1 MRLVSILSVLFVVT
15 LCTSSLAQN
24 PTEID
29 HTLTSEVFG
38 KERKVRVFL
47 PNRYYRDT
55 TATFAVTYVLDAQHD
70 IFWNAVK
77 GNAGYLVD
85 NYSIMPMIFV
95 GIVSDNRG
103 SEFSPPATTLQDHIE
118 KEVIPLIEQT
128 YRTDGFR
135 AILGHSWGGAFVGS
149 TLFSE
154 RNNLFDGYIG
164 ISPSFGDTD
173 NVIEQNAK
181 EMLSKNTAFNKYLY
195 FSHGDV
201 GRREVEFA
209 GYVNNIKALVEQYP
223 NKTLVYQPRHIQ
235 RVGHWQIVGA
245 SVCDGLISMSRNYFA
260 DQAVIE
266 GFAKKGNITEQVQQF
281 NRNQKE
287 QFGYLH
293 KASGNYLNFVAND
306 FRDLEQYQ
314 SALEVYQLALEDDP
328 DNVKVHVNICD
339 TYDKMGNIPIAKK
352 QFLKTQQLLEAQK
365 DKVSENYYRDV
376 SEWIQ
381 EKLEGYE

>member
-1 MRLVSILSVLFVVT
+1 MKFLPSLCVLFFLALSCPIV
-15 LCTSSLAQN
+15 AQN

-29 HTLTSEVFG
+29 HTLNSEAFG

-85 NYSIMPMIFV
+85 NYSVMPMIFV

-118 KEVIPLIEQT
+118 KEVIPLIEKE

-135 AILGHSWGGAFVGS
+135 AILGHSWGGAFVGN

-154 RNNLFDGYIG
+154 RNTMFDGYIG

-173 NVIEQNAK
+173 NIIEQNAK
-181 EMLSKNTAFNKYLY
+181 AMLEQNTSFKKYLY

-209 GYVNNIKALVEQYP
+209 GYVNSIKVLLEQYP
-223 NKTLVYQPRHIQ
+223 NKTLVYEPRPME

-260 DQAVIE
+260 DQRVME
-266 GFAKKGNITEQVQQF
+266 QFGRNGDITSQVKAF
-281 NRNQKE
+281 NSNQKE
-287 QFGYLH
+287 QFGYIH
-293 KASGNYLNFVAND
+293 KPSSRYLNFVAND
-306 FRDLEQYQ
+306 FKDLEQYEN
-314 SALEVYQLALEDDP
+314 AIAIYQLALEDDP
-328 DNVKVHVNICD
+328 DNVRVHVSICD
-339 TYDKMGNIPIAKK
+339 TYDKMGNTAAAKT
-352 QFLKTQQLLEAQK
+352 QFLKTQKLLEAK
-365 DKVSENYYRDV
+365 KEDLSENYYNDV

-381 EKLEGYE
+381 EKLEGYK

>member
-1 MRLVSILSVLFVVT
+1 MKFLPSLCALLFLALSY
-15 LCTSSLAQN
+15 SSVAQN
-24 PTEID
+24 PTNID
-29 HTLTSEVFG
+29 HTINSKAFE

-55 TATFAVTYVLDAQHD
+55 AATFAVTYVLDAQHD

-85 NYSIMPMIFV
+85 NYSVMPMIFV

-103 SEFSPPATTLQDHIE
+103 SEFDPPPTTLLNHIE
-118 KEVIPLIEQT
+118 KEVIPLIEEE

-154 RNNLFDGYIG
+154 RNTLFDGYIG

-173 NVIEQNAK
+173 NIIEQNAK
-181 EMLSKNTAFNKYLY
+181 AMLEKDTQFDKYLY

-209 GYVNNIKALVEQYP
+209 GYVNNIKTLLEEYP
-223 NKTLVYQPRHIQ
+223 NKTLVYQPRHIE

-260 DQAVIE
+260 DQWVIE
-266 GFAKKGNITEQVQQF
+266 KFAENGNITSQVKSF
-281 NRNQKE
+281 NKNQKE

-306 FRDLEQYQ
+306 FRDLEQYEN
-314 SALEVYQLALEDDP
+314 AIEVYQLALEEDSE
-328 DNVKVHVNICD
+328 NVRVHVNISD
-339 TYDKMGNIPIAKK
+339 TYDKLGDLEKAKTSF
-352 QFLKTQQLLEAQK
+352 QKTLQLLEAQK
-365 DKVSENYYRDV
+365 EDLSENYYKDV
-376 SEWIQ
+376 SAWVK